1 VWPANLAEAGPA
13 SGARE
18 RTFGLCETGI
28 RRSCGRAR
36 GLWWLQKSTSGAWS
50 RPKGHGSSS
59 QAPFAGA
66 PGAKGR
72 RKPGRGGESHE
83 HASSDTGG
91 GLLVIPCA
99 ERESGMRDRGREH
112 SAMEGV
118 LAQRRAAAFDE
129 DAAARGTA
137 IRCDGDA
144 VLPKGSGRVRGGSRG
159 GTSEAA
165 SQARTAVENTVAGR
179 QSAEEPS
186 IGALPGPRCA
196 PHVGARG
203 TAPGRARGIPSGVR
217 VVVAARAE
225 AGALPSSKGSIWLA
239 HRECGQRG
247 LPRISR
253 RSAQA
258 QGELVL
264 FASRSAAR
272 RGVTWEARPETQQ
285 SAGCS

>member
-1 VWPANLAEAGPA
+1 VPVQPASLAEAGPP

-18 RTFGLCETGI
+18 RTLGLYETGI

-59 QAPFAGA
+59 LAPSGA
-66 PGAKGR
+66 PGANGR

-91 GLLVIPCA
+91 GLLVIPRA
-99 ERESGMRDRGREH
+99 ERESGTRDRGREH

-129 DAAARGTA
+129 AAAARGTA

-144 VLPKGSGRVRGGSRG
+144 ALPVRER
-159 GTSEAA
+159 
-165 SQARTAVENTVAGR
+165 
-179 QSAEEPS
+179 
-186 IGALPGPRCA
+186 PGPRRIASRDVRGSVASPDRGREHRGREAERGGAVDRGSPGPRYA

-203 TAPGRARGIPSGVR
+203 TAPGRARGTPSGAR
-217 VVVAARAE
+217 VVVAAKAE

-239 HRECGQRG
+239 HRECGQGG

-258 QGELVL
+258 QGERAI

-272 RGVTWEARPETQQ
+272 RGA
-285 SAGCS
+285 A